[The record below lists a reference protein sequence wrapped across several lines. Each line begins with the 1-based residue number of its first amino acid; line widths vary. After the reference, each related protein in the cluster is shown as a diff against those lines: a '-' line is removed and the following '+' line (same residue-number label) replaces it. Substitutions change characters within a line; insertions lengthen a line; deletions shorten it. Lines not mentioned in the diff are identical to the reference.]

1 MARRL
6 ARRAVDTS
14 RAALVEAGV
23 LRYRP
28 DVWGDER
35 WNRGFASGHMDYM
48 AALHELPRYSML
60 AGFLQYFGP
69 DVEVVDVGCGQ
80 GLLRRRVA
88 PDSFTGYVGIDPTP
102 AAIAMAKKLE
112 DERTSFLVGDI
123 SVVGD
128 RRFDVAM
135 CNEVLSMVP
144 EPEALVDG
152 VMGVLKPGGIVLTS
166 IWRHPGD
173 RVLWRLLDERLE
185 RVDLVK
191 VRNGSSRLARFG
203 WQVGCHRMRAD

>member
-1 MARRL
+1 MVRRL
-6 ARRAVDTS
+6 ARRAVDTL
-14 RAALVEAGV
+14 RAGLVETGL

-28 DVWGDER
+28 EVWADER
-35 WNRGFASGHMDYM
+35 WRWGYESGHMDYM
-48 AALHELPRYSML
+48 AELHELPRYSML

-80 GLLRRRVA
+80 GLLRRQIA
-88 PDSFTGYVGIDPTP
+88 PGSFARYVGIDPTP
-102 AAIAMAKKLE
+102 AAIERAKTLE

-144 EPEALVDG
+144 EPEALLDG
-152 VMGVLKPGGIVLTS
+152 VTGVLKPGGIVLTS

-173 RVLWRLLDERLE
+173 RVLWKLLDERLE
-185 RVDLVK
+185 RVDVVK
-191 VRNGSSRLARFG
+191 VRNESSRLARFG
-203 WQVGCHRMRAD
+203 WRVGCHRKRSD